1 MLWNRLGAT
10 LANSGKT
17 EAAIDAYSQALS
29 IKPSY
34 VRAHYNLGVG
44 CMNIGCYKEAAE
56 HFLGALS
63 THAKQQQ
70 SGPHDTSHSHLF
82 GISTTLWDT
91 LRRAFYAMN
100 RGDLA
105 VLAKPSG
112 TDLSVFRGD
121 FDF

>member
-1 MLWNRLGAT
+1 M
-10 LANSGKT
+10 
-17 EAAIDAYSQALS
+17 S

-63 THAKQQQ
+63 THHKQH
-70 SGPHDTSHSHLF
+70 GTTDGVSHHLF

-91 LRRAFYAMN
+91 LRRAFYAMD

-112 TDLSVFRGD
+112 TDLAVFRND